1 MALSTSHHTY
11 AKASNTE
18 HSNASAP
25 AQGNKHKLTGLARLA
40 CTAGLAIT
48 LTASGALSMLPSPA
62 YAASAQTLSE
72 LSRLQN
78 EVTDAA
84 ATYTEATNKA
94 AELQAQIDAGAAEIL
109 EIEQVAMPARQQKAS
124 EAVSD
129 LYKMHSSAS
138 GILALLLNAESFDD
152 FLSLNKY
159 LGTIQNDNLKAL
171 EELNQLEE
179 ELNEKLQTLSVAKDQ
194 ADAELERASAALAQ
208 AKNSAAL
215 MQQKANSENAAEAEA
230 ARKAAELAASLENN
244 ANNSQNGNGNGGNAD
259 TDNSGN
265 TDTADPETPSTPPA
279 DSNNGTSGGNTDNG
293 NSNTGGDTS
302 ATGWKSGVASYYGIG
317 DGFMGGTTANGSI
330 VTETSMGI
338 AMLNV
343 PFGTMV
349 EIRYGGRSVVAVVND
364 RGPYVHGRVIDM
376 QPAVARALNFLN
388 VGVAT
393 IEYRFL

>member
-1 MALSTSHHTY
+1 MALSTSHPKY
-11 AKASNTE
+11 AQNNGAERTTTSVR
-18 HSNASAP
+18 
-25 AQGNKHKLTGLARLA
+25 AQHDSRRKLTGLARLA
-40 CTAGLAIT
+40 CTAGLALT
-48 LTASGALSMLPSPA
+48 LTASGTLSMLPSPA

-84 ATYTEATNKA
+84 AIYTEATNKA
-94 AELQAQIDAGAAEIL
+94 AELQAQIDASAAEIL

-138 GILALLLNAESFDD
+138 GILALLLNADSFDS

-171 EELNQLEE
+171 EELNQLEA
-179 ELNEKLQTLSVAKDQ
+179 ELNEKLETLSEAKDQ

-208 AKNSAAL
+208 AKSSAAQ

-230 ARKAAELAASLENN
+230 ARQAAELAASLENS
-244 ANNSQNGNGNGGNAD
+244 ANNNQGGNQGS
-259 TDNSGN
+259 TDGGDSNTGGNSGAN
-265 TDTADPETPSTPPA
+265 EPESPANPPSN
-279 DSNNGTSGGNTDNG
+279 SNGNTDNG
-293 NSNTGGDTS
+293 NSGGNSGTDTS
-302 ATGWKSGVASYYGIG
+302 SGWKSGVASYYGIG

-393 IEYRFL
+393 VEYRFL

>member
-1 MALSTSHHTY
+1 MALSTSHLKY
-11 AKASNTE
+11 AQNNGAERTTTSVR
-18 HSNASAP
+18 
-25 AQGNKHKLTGLARLA
+25 AQHDSRCKLTGLARLA
-40 CTAGLAIT
+40 CTAGLALT
-48 LTASGALSMLPSPA
+48 LTASGTLSMPPSPA
-62 YAASAQTLSE
+62 YGATAQTLSE

-78 EVTDAA
+78 EVSDAA
-84 ATYTEATNKA
+84 STYTEATTKA
-94 AELQAQIDAGAAEIL
+94 AELQAQIDTSAAEVL
-109 EIEQVAMPARQQKAS
+109 EIEQVTMPARQQKAS

-129 LYKMHSSAS
+129 LYKMHTGAT
-138 GILALLLNAESFDD
+138 GILALLLNANSFDD

-159 LGTIQNDNLKAL
+159 LGTIQNENLQAL

-179 ELNEKLQTLSVAKDQ
+179 ELNEKLKTLSEAKDQ

-208 AKNSAAL
+208 AKSSAAQ
-215 MQQKANSENAAEAEA
+215 MQQKANSEDAAEAEA
-230 ARKAAELAASLENN
+230 ARQAAELAASLENS
-244 ANNSQNGNGNGGNAD
+244 ANNNQGGNQGSSD
-259 TDNSGN
+259 GGDSNTGGNSG
-265 TDTADPETPSTPPA
+265 TTEPETPANPPS
-279 DSNNGTSGGNTDNG
+279 DSGGNTDNG
-293 NSNTGGDTS
+293 TSGGNSGTDTS
-302 ATGWKSGVASYYGIG
+302 SGWKRGVASYYGIG

-393 IEYRFL
+393 VEYRFL

>member
-1 MALSTSHHTY
+1 MALSTSHLKYPQNNGAERTTT
-11 AKASNTE
+11 SVR
-18 HSNASAP
+18 
-25 AQGNKHKLTGLARLA
+25 AQHDSRRTLTGLARLA

-62 YAASAQTLSE
+62 YGATAQTLSE

-78 EVTDAA
+78 EVSDAA
-84 ATYTEATNKA
+84 TTYTEATAKA
-94 AELQAQIDAGAAEIL
+94 TELQAQIDASAAEIL

-138 GILALLLNAESFDD
+138 GILALLLNADSFDS

-171 EELNQLEE
+171 EELNQLEA
-179 ELNEKLQTLSVAKDQ
+179 ELNEKLETLSEAKDQ

-208 AKNSAAL
+208 AKSSAAQ

-230 ARKAAELAASLENN
+230 ARQAAELAASLENS
-244 ANNSQNGNGNGGNAD
+244 ANNNQGGNQGS
-259 TDNSGN
+259 TDGGDSNTGGNSGVNEPESPANPPSDSNGN
-265 TDTADPETPSTPPA
+265 TD
-279 DSNNGTSGGNTDNG
+279 NGTSGGNSGT
-293 NSNTGGDTS
+293 DTS
-302 ATGWKSGVASYYGIG
+302 SGWKSGVASYYGIG

-393 IEYRFL
+393 VEYRFL